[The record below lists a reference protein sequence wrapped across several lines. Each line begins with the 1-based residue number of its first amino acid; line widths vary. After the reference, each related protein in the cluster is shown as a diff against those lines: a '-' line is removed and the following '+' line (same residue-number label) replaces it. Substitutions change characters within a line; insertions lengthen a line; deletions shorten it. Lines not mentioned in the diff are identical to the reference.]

1 MEKMEIGKNVNVHC
15 FDLPIAQKQ
24 AKLLFVPVSVLHPQT
39 TSIGTILTM
48 VLLWEMWSG
57 TRLLHNK

>member
-1 MEKMEIGKNVNVHC
+1 MSNFDVIVNAEVINLGNPC
-15 FDLPIAQKQ
+15 DWRAGNNWP
-24 AKLLFVPVSVLHPQT
+24 

-48 VLLWEMWSG
+48 VLLWEMWTG